1 VGSFLLKGEYAKM
14 KNYETMRIWFES
26 MMGLFAIDEL
36 WKGGEV
42 STEVHDESIE
52 LLNMLSEAMKNTMK

>member
-1 VGSFLLKGEYAKM
+1 M
-14 KNYETMRIWFES
+14 KNYETMKFWVDS

-36 WKGGEV
+36 WKRGEV

-52 LLNMLSEAMKNTMK
+52 LLNMLTEAMQNTMK

>member
-1 VGSFLLKGEYAKM
+1 M
-14 KNYETMRIWFES
+14 KNYETMKFWVDS

-36 WKGGEV
+36 WKRGEV

-52 LLNMLSEAMKNTMK
+52 LLNMHSLAMQNAMK

>member
-1 VGSFLLKGEYAKM
+1 M
-14 KNYETMRIWFES
+14 KNYETMKFWVDS

-36 WKGGEV
+36 WKRGEV

-52 LLNMLSEAMKNTMK
+52 LLNMLNKAMQNAMK